1 MIEAVDVRKS
11 FQSGDEVVEALRGVT
26 FRVRRRFV
34 HVHRRPVRVGQEYP
48 AVPARRAR
56 LAHVGDDPRGRPR
69 NHGDVGVRRDAY
81 RRDRVGF
88 VYQSFNLIGNL
99 SAVDNVLLPYIPAGV
114 TPELRSKAADLLKE
128 VGLGHR
134 MKLRPRQMSGGEQ
147 QRVAIARAL
156 IRDPIVI
163 FADEPTGNLD
173 RAGGDRIIQLLRDRQ
188 RQGNRTLVIVTH
200 DRRFITRDDIV
211 LEIED
216 GRLKGEPSPSSSLAG
231 AAMLPEDSAP
241 LRGFVCLRPPTHLGE
256 SSDMGRRRR
265 PDLTPGDS
273 LDDEPNN
280 ATRIHPWSVSEMM
293 SGFPRMSYNRQP
305 MDGSFL
311 PPGKGNPSWLALGLP
326 FALCFQKTSWEKP
339 VPPCGGRPHRT
350 NTSSATVWSSC
361 STRTRTW
368 VRTRRGVESASRAA
382 RCCAG
387 AGLGRGRFLRDGHP
401 RTRPQGGVF
410 PPWIRP
416 WSRPPPVSWWP
427 RPRNR

>member
-1 MIEAVDVRKS
+1 MIEAVDVHKS

-26 FRVRRRFV
+26 FRVGAGSCTFIV
-34 HVHRRPVRVGQEYP
+34 GPSGSGKSTLLYLLGALDLPTSGTIRVADHDITAMSEPG
-48 AVPARRAR
+48 
-56 LAHVGDDPRGRPR
+56 
-69 NHGDVGVRRDAY
+69 RDAY

-200 DRRFITRDDIV
+200 DRRFITPDDLV

-216 GRLKGEPSPSSSLAG
+216 GRLRD
-231 AAMLPEDSAP
+231 EDE
-241 LRGFVCLRPPTHLGE
+241 G
-256 SSDMGRRRR
+256 
-265 PDLTPGDS
+265 
-273 LDDEPNN
+273 
-280 ATRIHPWSVSEMM
+280 
-293 SGFPRMSYNRQP
+293 
-305 MDGSFL
+305 
-311 PPGKGNPSWLALGLP
+311 
-326 FALCFQKTSWEKP
+326 
-339 VPPCGGRPHRT
+339 
-350 NTSSATVWSSC
+350 
-361 STRTRTW
+361 
-368 VRTRRGVESASRAA
+368 
-382 RCCAG
+382 
-387 AGLGRGRFLRDGHP
+387 
-401 RTRPQGGVF
+401 
-410 PPWIRP
+410 
-416 WSRPPPVSWWP
+416 
-427 RPRNR
+427 